1 MNINI
6 WTNHANPFQK
16 HVEYALFALLTFFSK
31 HEASNG
37 VQYAHSLNIT
47 LQTSTC
53 TFLFTVLLVIVM
65 YADNFTE
72 TLKRKYDTTVN
83 ITVVLIIDVKHIP
96 SVQPAR
102 QTVYNMKHETF

>member
-1 MNINI
+1 
-6 WTNHANPFQK
+6 
-16 HVEYALFALLTFFSK
+16 
-31 HEASNG
+31 
-37 VQYAHSLNIT
+37 
-47 LQTSTC
+47 
-53 TFLFTVLLVIVM
+53 M